1 MTDPLAYGEGFG
13 GSDPP
18 NHHHTER
25 KPIMS
30 HLQERDPVQVTL
42 ERGMLRLRRGNPQA
56 EGLYDQDTTNALREY
71 FQAER
76 DEELGRWRDPENPN
90 IVVYPGSVSLDWVI
104 VLDESTGRTDV
115 VFKQPRK
122 PPKDS
127 AFTLVAERYF
137 AAHQQ
142 PEPKPWEDAKPGE
155 YWAVT
160 VNGERKLVHGG
171 PQGLYSGEDW
181 RVIPNSDITAGHRI
195 WPEGEAS
202 E

>member
-76 DEELGRWRDPENPN
+76 DDALGRWRDTENPDMVCFPVVGDLDAVW
-90 IVVYPGSVSLDWVI
+90 VVYEGDGSRYHA
-104 VLDESTGRTDV
+104 TRTDWERIRPHYV
-115 VFKQPRK
+115 SETAR
-122 PPKDS
+122 
-127 AFTLVAERYF
+127 RYF
-137 AAHQQ
+137 QAH
-142 PEPKPWEDAKPGE
+142 PEPKPRPWEEAKPCSPRRRG
-155 YWAVT
+155 
-160 VNGERKLVHGG
+160 
-171 PQGLYSGEDW
+171 
-181 RVIPNSDITAGHRI
+181 
-195 WPEGEAS
+195 
-202 E
+202 